1 MKELTYTQKLASVCF
16 RTRHGD
22 ATKVA
27 AKTGF
32 SVAFVSEVLRGNFV
46 NDKIMD
52 AAYDLC
58 KERTKNLDIINKMKA
73 VKGVKDKFF
82 TLEAIAVQN

>member
-1 MKELTYTQKLASVCF
+1 MKNQTYTQKLASVCF

-22 ATKVA
+22 ATRVA
-27 AKTGF
+27 EKTGF

-46 NDKIMD
+46 NEKIMD

-58 KERTKNLDIINKMKA
+58 KDRTKNLDIINKMKA